1 MEETSTNYIEETATR
16 TIHTNIILK
25 DELTNEK
32 ILLPSHEIT
41 THYER
46 IQIK

>member
-25 DELTNEK
+25 DELTKEK